1 MRWPAAVL
9 LIVLTGAA
17 PLHAAAKA
25 DPRATALTEV
35 EALSAEVARMA
46 GELWTLSETAL
57 RETRSAALL
66 ADVLEREGF
75 QVERGVAD
83 MPTAFVA
90 TWGQGK
96 PVIGILAEYDALPGV
111 GNATVPQKAPRPDG
125 VTSGQGCGH
134 NLFGAGSVG
143 AALALQRTMK
153 AGGLSGT
160 LKLYGTP
167 AEETLV
173 GKTYMARDGLFAG
186 VDAVLEWHP
195 DDRNAVNNMPNQAN
209 NNVIVEFFGRAA
221 HSAADPWKG
230 RSALDA
236 VELLTHGVNLMRE
249 HVKPTAR
256 LHYVIPSAGDA
267 PNIVPAY
274 AKVWLYLRDAERATA
289 QAHYEWLL
297 QIAQGAALATQTTH
311 KVTFVTGVH
320 EYNFNRPLQE
330 AMQRNLESVGAPAYG
345 DAEQA
350 FARQI
355 QKGLGLPEAGLDLT
369 VRKLA
374 PGLEPPEGGSTDV
387 AEVSHI
393 TPTVGLLIA
402 TAGKDLPWH
411 SWATSASHGLPGA
424 SRAATTAAKV
434 LALTGVDLL
443 TQPRLLA
450 AAQADFEKRTG
461 GKPYQSPIPVGQKPL
476 LP

>member
-1 MRWPAAVL
+1 MRSPAAIL
-9 LIVLTGAA
+9 LIALAGAVPA
-17 PLHAAAKA
+17 AAAAKA
-25 DPRATALTEV
+25 DPRRTALTEA
-35 EALSAEVARMA
+35 EALSPEVGRMA
-46 GELWTLSETAL
+46 TELWTLSETAL

-75 QVERGVAD
+75 KVERGVAE

-90 TWGQGK
+90 TWGQGR

-111 GNATVPQKAPRPDG
+111 GNAPVPRQEPRPDG

-143 AALALQRTMK
+143 AALALQRAMK
-153 AGGLSGT
+153 ASGLAGT

-173 GKTYMARDGLFAG
+173 GKTYMARDGLFDG
-186 VDAVLEWHP
+186 VDAMLEWHP

-209 NNVIVEFFGRAA
+209 NNVTVEFFGRAA

-236 VELLTHGVNLMRE
+236 VEILTHAVNLMRE

-256 LHYVIPSAGDA
+256 LHYVIPSAGEV
-267 PNIVPAY
+267 PNVVPAY
-274 AKVWLYLRDAERATA
+274 AKVWLFLRDADRATA

-297 QIAQGAALATQTTH
+297 KIAEGAALATQTTH
-311 KVTFVTGVH
+311 KVTFTTGVH
-320 EYNFNRPLQE
+320 EYLFNRPLQE

-345 DAEQA
+345 DEEQA

-355 QKGLGLPEAGLDLT
+355 QKGLGLPDFGLDTT

-374 PGLEPPEGGSTDV
+374 AGLEPPEGGSTDV
-387 AEVSHI
+387 AEVSRI
-393 TPTVGLLIA
+393 TPTVGLMLA

-424 SRAATTAAKV
+424 ARAATTAAKV
-434 LALTGVDLL
+434 LALTGIDLL
-443 TQPRLLA
+443 TQPKLLA
-450 AAQADFEKRTG
+450 AARADFEKRTG
-461 GKPYQSPIPVGQKPL
+461 GQPYRSPIPAGQKPP